1 MQIDTVEDEALHL
14 VNLSEM
20 DAGWNWLA
28 ASARGPQLLHWRHSS
43 TQSVARPPAW
53 VPRPT
58 AWRRAIAAW
67 KAAAWLEQK
76 ESILVSHGPRM
87 TMYGSLALASTLK
100 RRRHLAY
107 SFNFTELPRGAARRL
122 MALSF
127 KSVDRFV
134 CFSTMERQLYA
145 RHFDLDIERID
156 MIHWAAEP
164 PAIDPGAEPAIAGD
178 YICAIGSQ
186 ARDYATLM
194 QAMRSLP
201 HIALVVV
208 ATPQSIAGLDIPA
221 NVELQCSIPLGKAM
235 NILRHSRFNVVPL
248 RDSEVPCGHVTIVAA
263 MHCEKASIVSD
274 SSGVADYINSD
285 VNGLAVPA
293 GDPRAL
299 ANAIERLWNDPA
311 ETSRLAAA
319 AKNFA
324 QRFCREAAAVDY
336 LVGFLQRAVRSR

>member
-1 MQIDTVEDEALHL
+1 MQVDTVEEQALQL

-20 DAGWNWLA
+20 DPRWNWLA
-28 ASARGPQLLHWRHSS
+28 ASARAPQMLHWRHSS
-43 TQSVARPPAW
+43 TQSVANPPAW
-53 VPRPT
+53 TPRPT
-58 AWRRAIAAW
+58 SWRRAIAAW

-76 ESILVSHGPRM
+76 ESILISHGPRM
-87 TMYGSLALASTLK
+87 TMYGSLALASTVK

-107 SFNFTELPRGAARRL
+107 SFNFTELPRGAARKL

-127 KSVDRFV
+127 KSVERFV
-134 CFSTMERQLYA
+134 CFSNMERQLYA

-164 PAIDPGAEPAIAGD
+164 PSIDPGAQPAIAGD

-208 ATPQSIAGLDIPA
+208 ATSRSISGLNIPG
-221 NVELQCSIPLGKAM
+221 NVEVRCSIPLGEAM

-248 RDSEVPCGHVTIVAA
+248 RNSEVPCGHVTIVAA

-274 SSGVADYINSD
+274 SSGVADYVRTG

-293 GDPRAL
+293 GDARAL
-299 ANAIERLWNDPA
+299 AQAIERLWDDPA
-311 ETSRLAAA
+311 ESSRLAAA
-319 AKNFA
+319 AKIFA

-336 LVGFLQRAVRSR
+336 LEGFLQGPDSSN